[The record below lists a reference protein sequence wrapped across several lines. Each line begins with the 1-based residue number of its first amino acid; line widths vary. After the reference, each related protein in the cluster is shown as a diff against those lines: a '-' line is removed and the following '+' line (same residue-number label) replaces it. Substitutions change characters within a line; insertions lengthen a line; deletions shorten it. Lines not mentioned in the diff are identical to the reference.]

1 MSRTC
6 KPRKKHENMDKLS
19 SISMASRA
27 RNGMDLCS
35 KRSIEVMDIFTLK
48 NGTNIT
54 IMRKAETNPKK
65 EKLCP
70 QLCML
75 FHEINKRI
83 HNPPGLPTP
92 PPQPKKKRIR
102 YSEMWINLFPLQSFF
117 LKLLEAQSSGAGHH
131 C

>member
-1 MSRTC
+1 
-6 KPRKKHENMDKLS
+6 
-19 SISMASRA
+19 MASRA
-27 RNGMDLCS
+27 KNGMDLCS

-48 NGTNIT
+48 NSTNIT

-75 FHEINKRI
+75 VHEINKRI

-92 PPQPKKKRIR
+92 PPNQKKKK
-102 YSEMWINLFPLQSFF
+102 NKVF
-117 LKLLEAQSSGAGHH
+117 
-131 C
+131 